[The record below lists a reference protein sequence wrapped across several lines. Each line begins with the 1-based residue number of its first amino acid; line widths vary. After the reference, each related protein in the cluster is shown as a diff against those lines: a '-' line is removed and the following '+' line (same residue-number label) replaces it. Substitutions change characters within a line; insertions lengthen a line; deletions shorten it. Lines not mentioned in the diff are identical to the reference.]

1 LSAPFDAYKDSYRE
15 AVESS
20 IAFSGLNL
28 EFFTEHKVSHLLH
41 LARTRLGP
49 PSSLRVADVGCGV
62 GLSDGALAPAVGE
75 LHGVDMAR
83 GALET
88 AARDNPRV
96 HYHHFDGDRLPFE
109 DGALDLAFAINVFHH
124 VPSQDRPRLVSEM
137 ARIVRRGGLVAIY
150 EHNPLN
156 PLTRLAVSRCAFDA
170 DAVLLGREELAR
182 LACAAGLEPI
192 VESYIVF
199 FPWRARLFSL
209 IERAL
214 GWLPLGAQHC
224 VAARKEATRG
234 STSR

>member
-1 LSAPFDAYKDSYRE
+1 MTAPFDAYKDGYRD
-15 AVESS
+15 AVQDS
-20 IAFSGLNL
+20 IAFSGLEI
-28 EFFTEHKVSHLLH
+28 EFFTERKVSHLLR
-41 LARTRLGP
+41 LARIRLGP
-49 PSSLRVADVGCGV
+49 PQTLRVADIGCGV
-62 GLSDGALAPAVGE
+62 GLSDGRLAPEVGE

-96 HYHHFDGDRLPFE
+96 HYHHFDGERLPFE

-124 VPSQDRPRLVSEM
+124 VPLQERSRLLTEM
-137 ARIVRRGGLVAIY
+137 ARIVRPGGLVAIY

-170 DAVLLGREELAR
+170 DAELLGRGELAR
-182 LACAAGLEPI
+182 LARGAGLEL
-192 VESYIVF
+192 VMQDYIVF
-199 FPWRARLFSL
+199 FPWRARVFSM

-224 VAARKEATRG
+224 LAARK
-234 STSR
+234 